1 MRKKYVHFG
10 FRIYDFSTDI
20 KEAFNK
26 NIYFILRKGKLSCL
40 KFHKA
45 SSLDFF
51 EVVSFYCPVSFAL
64 LFFCTPTQRIIKFDA
79 IRVRTIF
86 FLCVQLFDQ
95 VWAALVSK
103 LFICHLTGSSTCFSC
118 SYLLFYLFVC
128 VCARVFLTRQ
138 CGSVTRSNRESKKK
152 GRGVTVDKKSES
164 ITDTL
169 DSLPL

>member
-1 MRKKYVHFG
+1 MIFLLTLKRHLTK
-10 FRIYDFSTDI
+10 I
-20 KEAFNK
+20 
-26 NIYFILRKGKLSCL
+26 FIL
-40 KFHKA
+40 
-45 SSLDFF
+45 FF
-51 EVVSFYCPVSFAL
+51 ERGNYLVWNSTRHRVLISLKLFLFTAPFRS
-64 LFFCTPTQRIIKFDA
+64 LFFFFCIPTQRIIKFDA